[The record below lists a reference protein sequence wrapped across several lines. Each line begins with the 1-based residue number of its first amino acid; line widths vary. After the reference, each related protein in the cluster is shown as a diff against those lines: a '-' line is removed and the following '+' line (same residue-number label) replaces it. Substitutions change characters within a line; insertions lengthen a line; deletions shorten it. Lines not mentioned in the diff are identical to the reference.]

1 MGKRKNGEEKCEEVL
16 RLLKIPHVDY
26 GQSLL
31 KPWGVRRLSRKIGKT
46 KTNSS
51 APRLTPRV
59 PRGVDRQPTQ
69 R

>member
-31 KPWGVRRLSRKIGKT
+31 KPWGVRRLSRKIGE
-46 KTNSS
+46 NEN
-51 APRLTPRV
+51 
-59 PRGVDRQPTQ
+59 
-69 R
+69 

>member
-31 KPWGVRRLSRKIGKT
+31 KPWGVRRLS
-46 KTNSS
+46 S
-51 APRLTPRV
+51 LTPRV